1 MLSPPPFLLRTLSEL
16 QLSDS
21 IQYTYSLFWSFSLC
35 VCEGEGG
42 RVDEFSSILISRA
55 EWFLTPLVVP
65 SFCRVTYCIEGPW
78 KESSLGTR
86 WIVSFLSC
94 PIGPTWASYHYYNY
108 FQPHTWCEILPLS
121 TLHNLS
127 GNPLFHITIRVI
139 FWLSFCTRT
148 SVSCSLSQLFFH
160 SLFTKIPCFLFICLL
175 VPLYISH
182 PRLVPLSS
190 SSFHTV
196 PILIWNIY
204 VKPSLPRPWSGFNDN
219 VGLYFT
225 YTLPRNQAIPLHLI
239 YPWQVRF

>member
-21 IQYTYSLFWSFSLC
+21 IQYSLFWSFSLC

-65 SFCRVTYCIEGPW
+65 SFCRGPYCIEGPW
-78 KESSLGTR
+78 RESSLGTR

-127 GNPLFHITIRVI
+127 GDSLFHITIRVI

-148 SVSCSLSQLFFH
+148 SVSCSLS
-160 SLFTKIPCFLFICLL
+160 
-175 VPLYISH
+175 
-182 PRLVPLSS
+182 LSS
-190 SSFHTV
+190 SFIPFLQKFLVSFSFV
-196 PILIWNIY
+196 
-204 VKPSLPRPWSGFNDN
+204 SLFLSIFRTLVSFLCLLP
-219 VGLYFT
+219 LFT
-225 YTLPRNQAIPLHLI
+225 LCRY
-239 YPWQVRF
+239 